1 MMKNHLKSAFMAVL
15 LTLCAGVSVFAQN
28 RVTGTVKD
36 ANGEPVIAASVF
48 VKGSTTIG
56 AQTDVNGAFAI
67 PNVPAN
73 ATLVASCIGYSD
85 QEVTLGRGQST
96 VNFVLNEDSEF
107 LEEAVAIGYGTQKKS
122 DITGSVASVD
132 SEAMLRR
139 APMSIV
145 QGLQGAAAGVVI
157 TQSGGDPAGG
167 SSIRIRGVATM
178 NGNTNPLWVVDGVQ
192 YGTHS
197 NLGWLDP
204 QDVTNIEIL
213 KDASAT
219 AIYGSRGANGV
230 ILVTTRKGKAGK
242 TRVDFRSDFGVS
254 TYATRM
260 KMASLQDFLKAY
272 RESLV
277 TDGLGLESGF
287 TAFNG
292 QYDSQLNE
300 IDWQDVMTQTSFRQQ
315 YNLSIS
321 GGSEAMRT
329 NVSLGYMDNKGII
342 VNTWNKRLTMRLNT
356 DFTITKWLKAGLA
369 MNFSTSKNNGGG
381 NMVTYARA
389 VPTMDY
395 VDGTTLYH
403 VPVVYDDG
411 TYGHYTFVSESEAD
425 KTGGRYQSNP
435 YWDRYAR
442 AYGKDWNNDNG
453 SVRTSAYVE
462 VALAKWLTFRSNL
475 NYDFSGSNSW
485 SYSPAIITTAY
496 DYWRYDG
503 AGTPMPDRFSTS
515 GSAST
520 DVGVENYFTFNRE
533 FAKHHVTL
541 MVGQSASKYTGSSNG
556 SSTQYLTFPFLRGFY
571 STNSADYD
579 GGSGGPSISTRFAS
593 YFARFNWAYDN
604 RYSLTATVR
613 RDGSSNFGKTHR
625 WGTFPSFAAAWNLG
639 NEKFI
644 KELGIFDQF
653 KLRAGWG
660 TTGNANVS
668 ATASVPQLSA
678 SARTGYDLFSEDG
691 TLTQL
696 VGIAQTSEIDT
707 GLHWETSVQTNFG
720 VDLAFL
726 KNALTFSVDYYIRDT
741 RDLILTKAIRP
752 SAGFSSI
759 TTNFGSIRNSGW
771 EFALGY
777 KKQVNRD
784 FFFSVSATASTNKN
798 EAVDIGTGTT
808 SSGPTGSGWEN
819 KQVCYNGLPLG
830 TYQGYR
836 VDHIIKDQ
844 GEVDKLNAKAV
855 EIYGPGS
862 YYDTQHMAPGDF
874 LFKDLNG
881 DGHITTEDKDYI
893 GNGFPKLT
901 YGLNLSANYR
911 NWDASMYMYGALG
924 QQILSWAKCY
934 LITLRNEGN
943 GYFNLL
949 EDAAKN
955 SWTPSNPDAI
965 YPRISRT
972 DHSNNYRVSDYFVEK
987 ADYLKISNFQIGY
1000 TFNRDA
1006 FGGALRNLRIY
1017 GSIQNLFTFSPYNK
1031 YGDPEVSGGVTTMG
1045 YDSGRYPFPRSFM
1058 LGIQLGL

>member
-1 MMKNHLKSAFMAVL
+1 MMNNHLKSAFVAVL
-15 LTLCAGVSVFAQN
+15 LILCAGVSAFAQN

-36 ANGEPVIAASVF
+36 ANGEPIIAASVF
-48 VKGSTTIG
+48 VKGSTSIG
-56 AQTDVNGAFAI
+56 TTTDVNGAYAI
-67 PNVPAN
+67 PSVPAN

-85 QEVTLGRGQST
+85 QEIALGRGQA
-96 VNFVLNEDSEF
+96 VANFVLEEDNEF

-132 SEAMLRR
+132 SDAMLRR

-157 TQSGGDPAGG
+157 TQSGGDPSGG

-192 YGTHS
+192 YGNSS
-197 NLGWLDP
+197 NLSWLDP
-204 QDVTNIEIL
+204 QDVANIEIL

-242 TRVDFRSDFGVS
+242 TRVDFRSDFGIS

-260 KMASLQDFLKAY
+260 KMASLPEFLDAY
-272 RESLV
+272 RASLV

-292 QYDSQLNE
+292 QYDNQLNY
-300 IDWQDVMTQTSFRQQ
+300 IDWQDVMTQNSFRQQ

-329 NVSLGYMDNKGII
+329 NVSIGYLDNKGII
-342 VNTWNKRLTMRLNT
+342 VNTWNKRLTLRMNS

-369 MNFSTSKNNGGG
+369 MNFNTGKSNGGG
-381 NMVTYARA
+381 NMVTYARI

-395 VDGTTLYH
+395 VDGGTLYH

-411 TYGHYTFVSESEAD
+411 TYGHFTFVSESEAD

-435 YWDRYAR
+435 YWDRYNTT
-442 AYGKDWNNDNG
+442 YGKDWNNDSG
-453 SVRTSAYVE
+453 SVRTSAYIE
-462 VALAKWLTFRSNL
+462 VAIAKWLTFRSNL

-485 SYSPAIITTAY
+485 SYSPSVVTTAY

-520 DVGVENYFTFNRE
+520 NVGAENYLTFDKN

-541 MVGQSASKYTGSSNG
+541 MVGQSASKSTGSSNG
-556 SSTQYLTFPFLRGFY
+556 SSTQYLTFPFLRGFF
-571 STNSADYD
+571 STDSTAYD
-579 GGSGGPSISTRFAS
+579 SGSGGPSVSTRFAS

-604 RYSLTATVR
+604 RYSLTATIR

-644 KELGIFDQF
+644 KDLDIFSQF

-678 SARTGYDLFSEDG
+678 STRTGYDIFSEGGD
-691 TLTQL
+691 LTQV
-696 VGIAQTSEIDT
+696 VGIAQTSEVDT
-707 GLHWETSVQTNFG
+707 GLHWETSVQTNLG
-720 VDLAFL
+720 VDLGFF

-752 SAGFSSI
+752 SAGFTSI

-777 KKQVNRD
+777 KKQFNRD
-784 FFFSVSATASTNKN
+784 WFFSATATASTNKN

-819 KQVCYNGLPLG
+819 KQVCYNGLALG

-836 VDHIIKDQ
+836 VDHIIQDQ
-844 GEVDKLNAKAV
+844 AEVDRLNAAAV
-855 EIYGPGS
+855 AKYGEGS

-881 DGHITTEDKDYI
+881 DGHITTEDKDYL

-901 YGLNLSANYR
+901 YGLNLTLNYR
-911 NWDASMYMYGALG
+911 RWDASAYMYGALG
-924 QQILSWAKCY
+924 QQLLSWAKCY

-955 SWTPSNPDAI
+955 YWTASNPNAK

-972 DHSNNYRVSDYFVEK
+972 DYSNNYRVSDFYVEK
-987 ADYLKISNFQIGY
+987 ADYLKISNFQVGY
-1000 TFNRDA
+1000 TFDSKL
-1006 FGGALRNLRIY
+1006 FGNAIRNLRIY
-1017 GSIQNLFTFSPYNK
+1017 GSIQNLLTISPYCM

-1045 YDSGRYPFPRSFM
+1045 YDSGRYPFPRTFM